1 MEKEEAFM
9 FQSEIAFAEKLA
21 DASGDV
27 VLTYFRTPVRVD
39 DKADASP
46 VTIADRESE
55 RVMREMIRAAY
66 PHHGIIGEEYGRE
79 NENAEFAWVL
89 DPIDGTKSFITG
101 KPVFGT
107 LIALLH
113 NGLPVLGIINQPYT
127 RERWVGA
134 KGRRTTLNGREIAT
148 RQGVPL
154 EKSVLYTTGGR
165 GMFSE
170 EEQERFN
177 VLESRV
183 KLTRYSADSYAYG
196 LLALGCVDIV
206 CEAGMKLYDYAALVP
221 VVEGAGGFMSDWE
234 GRPLG
239 ASSDGRVLALGD
251 RELFGAVAGA
261 LDT

>member
-1 MEKEEAFM
+1 M
-9 FQSEIAFAEKLA
+9 FQSEIDFAEKLA
-21 DASGDV
+21 DASAEV
-27 VLTYFRTPVRVD
+27 VLTYFRTPVNVD

-55 RVMREMIRAAY
+55 QVMRGMIKAAY

-79 NENAEFAWVL
+79 NENAEFSWVL

-113 NGLPVLGIINQPYT
+113 NGVPVLGVINQPYT
-127 RERWVGA
+127 RERWIGA
-134 KGRRTTLNGREIAT
+134 KGQRTTFNGREIST
-148 RQGVPL
+148 RREVPL

-170 EEQERFN
+170 EEQKRFN

-183 KLTRYSADSYAYG
+183 KLTRYSADCYAYG
-196 LLALGCVDIV
+196 LLAMGCVDIV

-251 RELFGAVAGA
+251 RKLFGAAAGA
-261 LDT
+261 LSA